1 MFFRLVC
8 QHISIPVT
16 WLIQLT
22 SMLLAFACC
31 AHSSRS
37 ASLDTTTFAGTVPFT
52 CSLINGDQT
61 VEMGYTPL
69 GLLKPGFALL
79 SGTSSVIT
87 ASANGLARV
96 SVQLENVVS
105 PRPDAMQMLVRAP
118 QMRNQVVANPN
129 ETNNHTDTLDLEAPL
144 QLKLEL
150 QATVVDQPD
159 EYEIEA
165 IVTCFQS

>member
-1 MFFRLVC
+1 MFLRLIN
-8 QHISIPVT
+8 QQISSLTIL
-16 WLIQLT
+16 LIQW
-22 SMLLAFACC
+22 SSLLLICISFAN
-31 AHSSRS
+31 SSRS
-37 ASLDTTTFAGTVPFT
+37 AILDSTKFSGTVPFT

-87 ASANGLARV
+87 ASANGLARI
-96 SVQLENVVS
+96 SIQLENVAS
-105 PRPDAMQMLVRAP
+105 AGPDAMQMLVRAP
-118 QMRNQVVANPN
+118 QMRNQVVANPS

-159 EYEIEA
+159 EYEIDA
-165 IVTCFQS
+165 IVTCFQP